1 MVPRNS
7 VGQTAAEE
15 TVSSWRAEFFFLWV
29 ERLETAS
36 GGFTTALQN
45 FFPRHQIEEIS
56 GSTARQIFF
65 PKAPG
70 GSVSWIYCAPKFF
83 SKAPD
88 RRDFWIYCT
97 RKFFFRR
104 HQVEAFPGST
114 ALQIFFPRHQVEA
127 FPGST
132 ALEKKKSEGT
142 GWKRFLD
149 LLRSKIFFQGTR
161 WKRFLD
167 LLHSKKSRYAGLL
180 GWPFPHASRQKA
192 KP

>member
-70 GSVSWIYCAPKFF
+70 GSVSWIYCAPNFF
-83 SKAPD
+83 SKAPGGSVS
-88 RRDFWIYCT
+88 WIYCT
-97 RKFFFRR
+97 R
-104 HQVEAFPGST
+104 
-114 ALQIFFPRHQVEA
+114 
-127 FPGST
+127 
-132 ALEKKKSEGT
+132 KKKSEGT